1 MRKKYFVFAAVI
13 IISLFS
19 GSFISADEIK
29 VVTETWEPYNF
40 EINGKVTG
48 ISTEIVEYSLKK
60 AGISISGNKIRI
72 YPWVRA
78 YKMAT
83 KNENIL
89 IYTIL
94 RTQERENTFKWV
106 DPLMPSEKFYFY
118 KNKSRTDISVNTL
131 DEVKKYQIGVLRGSV
146 HEEFLLSNGFS
157 DTFIQTVADQELNLK
172 KFLAGRID
180 FIIDTDSSLEIRT
193 KQMNLPLSEFEK
205 TLFLFENGYYMA
217 FSKKTSDDIVEKVRN
232 AFSELKK
239 EGEVDKIIEK
249 YNKHQFNSKE

>member
-1 MRKKYFVFAAVI
+1 MRKNYFVFAAVI
-13 IISLFS
+13 IISLFL
-19 GSFISADEIK
+19 GSFISANEIK

-40 EINGKVTG
+40 EKNGKVTG

-60 AGISISGNKIRI
+60 AGISISGNKINI

-78 YKMAT
+78 YKMAMED
-83 KNENIL
+83 ENIL

-94 RTQERENTFKWV
+94 RTQERENLFKWV
-106 DPLMPSEKFYFY
+106 GPLIPSEKFYFY
-118 KNKSRTDISVNTL
+118 KNKSRTDISVSSL
-131 DEVKKYQIGVLRGSV
+131 DEAKKYQIGVLRGSV
-146 HEEFLLSNGFS
+146 HEDFLLRNGFS
-157 DTFIQTVADQELNLK
+157 TTLIQTVADQELNLK
-172 KFLAGRID
+172 KLLAGRID

-217 FSKKTSDDIVEKVRN
+217 FSKKTSDEIVEKVRN
-232 AFSELKK
+232 AFSELEK

-249 YNKHQFNSKE
+249 YK

>member
-1 MRKKYFVFAAVI
+1 MRKKYFVFAAVL

-40 EINGKVTG
+40 EKNGKVTG

-60 AGISISGNKIRI
+60 AGIGISGNKIKI

-83 KNENIL
+83 ENENIL

-106 DPLMPSEKFYFY
+106 GPLIPSEKFYFY
-118 KNKSRTDISVNTL
+118 KNKSRTDISVNSL
-131 DEVKKYQIGVLRGSV
+131 DEAKKYQIGVLRGSV
-146 HEEFLLSNGFS
+146 HEDFLLTNGFS
-157 DTFIQTVADQELNLK
+157 NTFIQTVADQKLNLK
-172 KFLAGRID
+172 KLLAGRID

-193 KQMNLPLSEFEK
+193 EQMNLPLSEFEK

-232 AFSELKK
+232 AFSELEKK
-239 EGEVDKIIEK
+239 GGVDKIIEK
-249 YNKHQFNSKE
+249 YK